1 MLHLP
6 NEANAIYNDEFGTTY
21 TRVRRE
27 VNKWVSI
34 LITIPDSW
42 LVEENENVLIYNNPQ
57 NNNKISVYLSQD

>member
-21 TRVRRE
+21 TQVRRE
-27 VNKWVSI
+27 GTNWVSI

-42 LVEENENVLIYNNPQ
+42 LVEENENVLIYKNPE
-57 NNNKISVYLSQD
+57 NNNKIYVGG

>member
-1 MLHLP
+1 MLDLP
-6 NEANAIYNDEFGTTY
+6 NKASAIYNDEFGTTY
-21 TRVRRE
+21 TQVRRE

-34 LITIPDSW
+34 LITIPDCW